1 MKKSKKRTVEKALT
15 LSDTQ
20 VETLQENHLDK
31 LESDPQYSI
40 QVDPENKYSMPPSQ
54 KEFIRHYVQFKSIGT
69 AAELAEIDH
78 DTAKQYFVA
87 WSTQQ
92 EIRRIN
98 RALYQ
103 RQFASKLVSLDE
115 IGGYLTSLLT
125 DENVPIGDQLKSQ
138 EKLKVATML
147 IELHK
152 SKREALIDPG
162 TIMSADLDVQIKSLS
177 VTTIRQLLAQTKSK
191 PISAIDED
199 DTLSMEEKAYLNT
212 LPTQEL
218 LEIIDDSNK
227 KEIQNDE
234 QD

>member
-1 MKKSKKRTVEKALT
+1 MSKSKKKLTEKALAI
-15 LSDTQ
+15 SDTQ
-20 VETLQENHLDK
+20 LTELQQEHLTAIET
-31 LESDPQYSI
+31 DPQYSL
-40 QVDPENKYSMPPSQ
+40 QVDPENKYSMPSSQ

-69 AAELAEIDH
+69 AAELAEIDN

-87 WSTQQ
+87 WPTQQ

-125 DENVPIGDQLKSQ
+125 DENVPIGDQLKAQ
-138 EKLKVATML
+138 EKLKVASML

-152 SKREALIDPG
+152 SKREAIIDPAS
-162 TIMSADLDVQIKSLS
+162 IMSTDLDIQIKSLS
-177 VTTIRQLLAQTKSK
+177 VTTIQQLLAQTKTK
-191 PISAIDED
+191 PVSVIED
-199 DTLSMEEKAYLNT
+199 DDVLTMEEKAYLNT

-218 LEIIDDSNK
+218 LEIIDESNK
-227 KEIQNDE
+227 KEN
-234 QD
+234 